1 MKEENIPQNSEVLVS
16 PFRGLGRILVFD
28 NYDSFTYNLVHLV
41 EKITHEKVDVF
52 RNDEISLEQVNEY
65 DKIILSP
72 GPGIP
77 SEAGLL
83 LPLIKKYAA
92 TKSILGVCLGHQA
105 IGEAFGGILT
115 NLSKVYHGVAT
126 PIKINNH
133 PARGGTTILEGLPDT
148 IEVGRYHSWIISDEN
163 FPAELEVT
171 ARDDNGYI
179 MALQHKIHDVQ
190 GVQFHPESVLTPD
203 GETILRNWL
212 KAPSAP

>member
-1 MKEENIPQNSEVLVS
+1 MKEEKIHQNSELLES

-41 EKITHEKVDVF
+41 EKITHKKVDVF
-52 RNDEISLEQVNEY
+52 RNDEITMEQVNAY

-83 LPLIKKYAA
+83 LPLIKQYAP

-105 IGEAFGGILT
+105 IGEAFGGTLT

-126 PIKINNH
+126 PIKIIN
-133 PARGGTTILEGLPDT
+133 TKSQILNGLGDV
-148 IEVGRYHSWIISDEN
+148 IEVGRYHSWIISNEN

-171 ARDDNGYI
+171 ATDDNGYV
-179 MALQHKIHDVQ
+179 MALQHKTFDVQ

-203 GETILRNWL
+203 GEKILRNWL
-212 KAPSAP
+212 TPSAP